1 MRVCLCVVLS
11 FLGRRSHLL
20 KWKNTTTN
28 SIKGTSEGNVK
39 TRSSHCVPLC
49 VGGWDYII
57 HTPPT
62 CPRDLVVQSL
72 GAMIPPLFLSWC
84 PRKCMYLWGPPL
96 GEGDTFNFVIV
107 LERQHFFPG
116 IRLVLVSC
124 KWRELQYSLQ
134 SMIVF
139 SNCMGSWVSLPVA
152 GVTWLSRVVWR
163 GNSDYLF

>member
-72 GAMIPPLFLSWC
+72 GAMIPLDGSVSCSRSPDTGSFRLTVVTDIVHLLMRVCFSVPPRCSSHDAPANVCICEALPWEKWVREFLFLS
-84 PRKCMYLWGPPL
+84 L
-96 GEGDTFNFVIV
+96 G
-107 LERQHFFPG
+107 
-116 IRLVLVSC
+116 
-124 KWRELQYSLQ
+124 SL
-134 SMIVF
+134 
-139 SNCMGSWVSLPVA
+139 G
-152 GVTWLSRVVWR
+152 
-163 GNSDYLF
+163 